1 MPQKSETPPVQGGVS
16 RDKLAGGS
24 RSLHT
29 LEAFQAQFLISV
41 HAVRPE
47 RAGLLAAIAFGGAL

>member
-1 MPQKSETPPVQGGVS
+1 MPQKCETSPFRGEAS

-24 RSLHT
+24 RFPST
-29 LEAFQAQFLISV
+29 LDAHRAQFLISA

-47 RAGLLAAIAFGGAL
+47 RAGLLAAIAFGGAA